1 MNSKLTF
8 SFGHFKQETPKFVH
22 WISVS
27 GAGLLTLMAGLNVQ
41 YPLYVSEHMIAETAK
56 ALAAFRL
63 IAQFLG
69 YKAEVATPTPEKPTN
84 ENADTATNNG

>member
-1 MNSKLTF
+1 MKGLTIGF
-8 SFGHFKQETPKFVH
+8 SYFRHETPKFVH

-41 YPLYVSEHMIAETAK
+41 YPLFVSEHMIAETAK

-69 YKAEVATPTPEKPTN
+69 QKADVPKTEEPAKPE
-84 ENADTATNNG
+84 